1 MDLMIRFV
9 IGGVVVSAFALVGGL
24 FKPTSFAGLFGAAP
38 SVALATLGLA
48 IANDGKMYAS
58 TECRS
63 IIAGAIALGVYSL
76 FASQLL
82 MRFRWHALTATL
94 SSTAVWFLTA
104 FGLWRLFLR

>member
-1 MDLMIRFV
+1 
-9 IGGVVVSAFALVGGL
+9 
-24 FKPTSFAGLFGAAP
+24 
-38 SVALATLGLA
+38 LGLA